1 MEIIPG
7 INCSDFK
14 CVSGFWHKAVALGT
28 HAIQID
34 VADGKFAPVKTWDNP
49 LELAELI
56 NKNPKVRTEI
66 HLMVED
72 PKMVFE
78 GWLTAGVKKMIIHVE
93 SEGNLDS
100 IERVVK
106 TRGGEVI
113 WGIKSG
119 TPIEEL
125 YKHIKRESGCS
136 VQFLDV
142 SPGFSDQKFDP
153 KVADRIKFLR
163 SQRPDVKIRVDGGM
177 NPETAKLV
185 KDAGADTVIAVSY
198 IWENGTPQAAYR
210 ELLKI

>member
-7 INCSDFK
+7 INCPDFR
-14 CVSGFWHKAVALGT
+14 CASEHWNKAAALGA

-34 VADGKFAPVKTWDNP
+34 VADEKFAPVKTWDNP
-49 LELAELI
+49 LELAQLI
-56 NKNPKVRTEI
+56 NKNPRIRAEI
-66 HLMVED
+66 HLMVEN
-72 PKMVFE
+72 PEAAFE
-78 GWLTAGVKKMIIHVE
+78 EWIKAGAKKLVIHIE
-93 SEGNLDS
+93 SKGNLDL
-100 IERVVK
+100 IDRVVK

-125 YKHIKRESGCS
+125 YKHIKKEPGCS

-142 SPGFSDQKFDP
+142 SPGFSEQKFDP

-163 SQRPDVKIRVDGGM
+163 RERPDVKIRVDGGM
-177 NPETAKLV
+177 NPETAKFV
-185 KDAGADTVIAVSY
+185 KDAGADAVVAVSY
-198 IWENGTPQAAYR
+198 IWENESPQTAYR

>member
-14 CVSGFWHKAVALGT
+14 CVSGYWHKAAALGA
-28 HAIQID
+28 HAVQID

-49 LELAELI
+49 AELADLI
-56 NKNPKVRTEI
+56 NKNPKMKAEI
-66 HLMVED
+66 HLMVEN
-72 PKMVFE
+72 PEEVFE
-78 GWLTAGVKKMIIHVE
+78 EWVKAGAKKLVIQIE
-93 SEGNLDS
+93 SKGNLES
-100 IERVVK
+100 IERIVK

-125 YKHIKRESGCS
+125 YKHIKRERGCS

-153 KVADRIKFLR
+153 KVADRINFLR
-163 SQRPDVKIRVDGGM
+163 TERPDVKIRVDGGM

-185 KDAGADTVIAVSY
+185 KDAGADAVISVSY
-198 IWENGTPQAAYR
+198 IWESESPQTAYR
-210 ELLKI
+210 ELLKV

>member
-1 MEIIPG
+1 MEVIPG

-14 CVSGFWHKAVALGT
+14 CVSNHWDKAVSLG
-28 HAIQID
+28 ARSVQID

-56 NKNPKVRTEI
+56 NKNPKIRAEI
-66 HLMVED
+66 HLMAED
-72 PKMVFE
+72 PEMVFE
-78 GWLTAGVKKMIIHVE
+78 KWLKVGAKKLVIHIE
-93 SEGNLDS
+93 SRGNLDLV
-100 IERVVK
+100 ERVVK

-113 WGIKSG
+113 WGIKLG

-125 YKHIKRESGCS
+125 YKHIKKEPGCS

-163 SQRPDVKIRVDGGM
+163 SERPDVKIRVDGGM
-177 NPETAKLV
+177 NPETARVV
-185 KDAGADTVIAVSY
+185 KDAGANAIISVSY
-198 IWENGTPQAAYR
+198 IWESASPVEAY
-210 ELLKI
+210 KILSSI

>member
-14 CVSGFWHKAVALGT
+14 CVSGYWHKAAALGA
-28 HAIQID
+28 HAVQID

-49 LELAELI
+49 AELADLI
-56 NKNPKVRTEI
+56 NKNPKMKAEI
-66 HLMVED
+66 HLMVEN
-72 PKMVFE
+72 PEEVFE
-78 GWLTAGVKKMIIHVE
+78 EWVKAGAKKLVIQIE
-93 SEGNLDS
+93 SKGNLES
-100 IERVVK
+100 IERIVK

-125 YKHIKRESGCS
+125 YKHIKRERGCS

-163 SQRPDVKIRVDGGM
+163 TERPDVKIRVDGGM

-185 KDAGADTVIAVSY
+185 KDAGADAVISVSY
-198 IWENGTPQAAYR
+198 IWESESPQTAYR
-210 ELLKI
+210 ELLKV